1 MATTRTLPV
10 HRRLALVAV
19 PVALLAASACS
30 SSSSPAGGGTTSSK
44 VPAALSTYFPGTKAT
59 GSVVKIGL
67 INPEGGAT
75 TDLPDLR
82 EAAEAALKYANE
94 QLGGIGGHQIEYVIC
109 KSKEDPASSR
119 DCANQM
125 VEAKVAAVLTTATGM
140 GDAIVPVVTGAG
152 IPYVAAQGNSGTEF
166 ASPHAYMWTGGFPGT
181 MLSIAK
187 FSKGLG
193 YQKVNALAL
202 NAPAVIGGISQL
214 ATPMF
219 TAMGMK
225 ITITPLPLGAA
236 DVTPQVTT
244 AEKGKPDAE
253 LIAGDA
259 PICIAV
265 LKALQTTGTKTQV
278 LAGQPCSDAKVTE
291 AVGSALD
298 GAKIFSPYDTSSDD
312 IEAQLYR
319 YVMSRYAPSAN
330 STGLAGIAYEGALTL
345 FRAVKDVTDVTPAGI
360 DAALK
365 AAKGVP
371 IAAGHGMTATCDG
384 KQFPTL
390 SALCSS
396 GAMVSTVESGKLT
409 KTVVI

>member
-1 MATTRTLPV
+1 MPTSRALPM
-10 HRRLALVAV
+10 RRRVALAAL
-19 PVALLAASACS
+19 PVALLATACGGGS
-30 SSSSPAGGGTTSSK
+30 SSNGGDKSSSK

-75 TDLPDLR
+75 TDLPELR

-94 QLGGIGGHQIEYVIC
+94 QLGGIGGHQIEYVVC

-125 VEAKVAAVLTTATGM
+125 VEAKVAAVLTTATGQ

-152 IPYVAAQGNSGTEF
+152 IPYIAAQGNSGTEF
-166 ASPHAYMWTGGFPGT
+166 ASPHSYMWTGGFPGT

-187 FSKGLG
+187 FAKGQS
-193 YQKVNALAL
+193 YAKVNALAL
-202 NAPAVIGGISQL
+202 NVPAVVGGISQL

-259 PICIAV
+259 TVCIAV
-265 LKALQTTGTKTQV
+265 LKALQTSGTKTQI

-298 GAKIFSPYDTSSDD
+298 GAKIFSPYDTSSDEV
-312 IEAQLYR
+312 EAQLYR

-330 STGLAGIAYEGALTL
+330 ASGLAGIAYEGALTL
-345 FRAVKDVTDVTPAGI
+345 FRALKDVTDVTPAGL
-360 DAALK
+360 DTALK

-371 IAAGHGMTATCDG
+371 IAAGHGLTATCDG

-390 SALCSS
+390 TALCSS

-409 KTVVI
+409 KTTVI

>member
-1 MATTRTLPV
+1 M
-10 HRRLALVAV
+10 RRRVALAAL
-19 PVALLAASACS
+19 PVALLATACGGGS
-30 SSSSPAGGGTTSSK
+30 SSSGGDKASSK

-82 EAAEAALKYANE
+82 QAAEAALKYANE
-94 QLGGIGGHQIEYVIC
+94 QLGGIGGHQVEYVVC

-125 VEAKVAAVLTTATGM
+125 VEAKVAAVLTTATGQ

-152 IPYVAAQGNSGTEF
+152 IPYIAAQGNSGTEF
-166 ASPHAYMWTGGFPGT
+166 ASPHAYMWTGGFPGV
-181 MLSIAK
+181 MLNIAK
-187 FSKGLG
+187 FSKGQG

-202 NAPAVIGGISQL
+202 NVPAVVGGISKL

-219 TAMGMK
+219 SAMGMK

-259 PICIAV
+259 TVCIAV
-265 LKALQTTGTKTQV
+265 LKALQTTGSKTQV
-278 LAGQPCSDAKVTE
+278 LTGQPCSDAKVTE

-345 FRAVKDVTDVTPAGI
+345 FRALKNVSDVTPAGI

-365 AAKGVP
+365 ATKGVP

-390 SALCSS
+390 GALCST
-396 GAMVSTVESGKLT
+396 GTAVSTVENGKLT
-409 KTVVI
+409 KTTVL